1 MALSITLLGF
11 ASATQDSIIDAYMI
25 KSALK
30 YLQTAMSSFYIIGYK
45 IGMVISGAG
54 SLLIVSKLGRDIIN
68 YNVKAWQDA
77 YLIMGFI

>member
-11 ASATQDSIIDAYMI
+11 ASAAQDSIIDAYMI

-45 IGMVISGAG
+45 VGMVISGAR
-54 SLLIVSKLGRDIIN
+54 SLLIVSKLGGDTIN
-68 YNVKAWQDA
+68 YNVKAW
-77 YLIMGFI
+77 

>member
-25 KSALK
+25 ESALK
-30 YLQTAMSSFYIIGYK
+30 YLQTTMSSFYIIGYK

-54 SLLIVSKLGRDIIN
+54 SLLIVSKLGGDTIN
-68 YNVKAWQDA
+68 YNVKAW
-77 YLIMGFI
+77 